1 MDSAFACTL
10 CGRCCK
16 GFGRYI
22 RITQKIG
29 GAYGCSLTLTKET
42 FMAVPDPGRS
52 VLLSDTSYLLDHPHA
67 CPFLR
72 RDGKDT
78 ICTIYQSRPRFC
90 RDYICC
96 TGKLLQNGVV
106 CGEMKGRRD
115 LRTDDIVLEEQW
127 KALAEKYGALDDPA
141 WRQEIRTVFG
151 SGGYEVIFYG

>member
-1 MDSAFACTL
+1 MDSEFACTL
-10 CGRCCK
+10 CGRCCN

-22 RITQKIG
+22 KINQMIG
-29 GAYGCSLTLTKET
+29 GAYGCSLTLTKEA

-52 VLLSDTSYLLDHPHA
+52 LLLSDKSYFLEHPDA

-72 RDGKDT
+72 KDGEDT

-96 TGKLLQNGVV
+96 TGKVMKNGVV

-115 LRTDDIVLEEQW
+115 LRTDDQTLKDRWAE
-127 KALAEKYGALDDPA
+127 LADMFGGLGDPA
-141 WRQEIRTVFG
+141 WRQEVSERLCG
-151 SGGYEVIFYG
+151 DGYEVIFYG